1 MMRLP
6 VQEADLLRDG
16 EIRTGITIAAAFAV
30 VTLLFMLGAI
40 GVSMALVPDLT
51 GIVVAVVF
59 ALGGATVALVLIL
72 AFRRSRWHMQTVV
85 NAWRDWIQAEID
97 AKYPPPQAAQTPAQE
112 AQTVPVTSGVKEP
125 SEIGGFDKADLL
137 ALCRAFAAG
146 MKWTE
151 DKMVG
156 FTLPHTQET
165 LTKARYIALMA
176 LFVERGVIDGRGGP
190 GNKTGKLLIADPN
203 EAYARLVNEAPALS
217 GEPSKKNGAA

>member
-30 VTLLFMLGAI
+30 VTLLVMLGAI

-72 AFRRSRWHMQTVV
+72 AFRRSRWHMQTIVT
-85 NAWRDWIQAEID
+85 AWKEWIEAEID
-97 AKYPPPQAAQTPAQE
+97 AKYPAPAPAQLPAQE
-112 AQTVPVTSGVKEP
+112 TQTVPVTSGVKEP
-125 SEIGGFDKADLL
+125 AEIGGFDKADLL

-151 DKMVG
+151 EKMVG
-156 FTLPHTQET
+156 FVLPHTTET
-165 LTKARYIALMA
+165 LTKARYIQLMA
-176 LFVERGVIDGRGGP
+176 LFVERGVIDERGGP
-190 GNKTGKLLIADPN
+190 GNRTGKLLVKDPD
-203 EAYARLVNEAPALS
+203 EAYARLTNSTPTLS
-217 GEPSKKNGAA
+217 GDASK